1 MYKKNSAN
9 TGNATIAGGQAY
21 PAYDNVTAYY
31 TIMANS
37 VLNTTYHMYIYADN
51 DSSFYLNAW
60 GFDSKLKAD
69 ASYVLSKH
77 YTKQ

>member
-1 MYKKNSAN
+1 MSLS
-9 TGNATIAGGQAY
+9 G
-21 PAYDNVTAYY
+21 YDNVTAYY

-60 GFDSKLKAD
+60 GLDSKSNAD
-69 ASYVLSKH
+69 AGYVLSKH